1 MISIITT
8 VHNHL
13 PMNRLYFEYLEKYTV
28 HPFELIIIDN
38 ASTDASA
45 AYFLERGA
53 KVIRNNGNYSY
64 PHCQNQGIAAAS
76 YDLLAFFNNDLLV
89 SPRWDEQLL
98 AIMNEKKLEVVS
110 FASNDR
116 IENDAVTF
124 KLRNKWKWI
133 KTPVEFLMGTSYI
146 SIKLMHLLMYGNW
159 EKWTALRSQQ
169 FGNAV
174 MEGFS
179 GSCIVSTR
187 NALNKAGTWDE
198 RIEAADFDFYLR
210 TKKRNLAVGD
220 LKPIAILL
228 GVFFHH
234 YGRLTAKRKD
244 RYPFVDFNNIIT
256 PEEKWGKEMEE
267 LLVDISR

>member
-1 MISIITT
+1 MISIITS
-8 VHNHL
+8 VHNQL
-13 PMNRLYFEYLEKYTV
+13 PMNRLYFEYLKKYTV
-28 HPFELIIIDN
+28 CPFELIIIDN

-45 AYFLERGA
+45 AYFQEHGA
-53 KVIRNNGNYSY
+53 TVISNSDNYSY

-76 YDLLAFFNNDLLV
+76 YDILAFFNNDLLV
-89 SPRWDEQLL
+89 SPHWDERLL
-98 AIMNEKKLEVVS
+98 AIMSEKKLEVVS

-116 IENDAVTF
+116 IENDKATF
-124 KLRNKWKWI
+124 RLRNKWKWI
-133 KTPVEFLMGTSYI
+133 KEPVEFLMGTSYS
-146 SIKLMHLLMYGNW
+146 SIQLMHRLMYGNW
-159 EKWTALRSQQ
+159 DNWTDRRHRQ

-187 NALNKAGTWDE
+187 NALDKAGTWDE

-210 TKKRNLAVGD
+210 TKKRNLTFGD
-220 LKPIAILL
+220 ISPIHILL

-244 RYPFVDFNNIIT
+244 HLPYVDKKNIIT
-256 PEEKWGKEMEE
+256 PEEKWGKEMEA